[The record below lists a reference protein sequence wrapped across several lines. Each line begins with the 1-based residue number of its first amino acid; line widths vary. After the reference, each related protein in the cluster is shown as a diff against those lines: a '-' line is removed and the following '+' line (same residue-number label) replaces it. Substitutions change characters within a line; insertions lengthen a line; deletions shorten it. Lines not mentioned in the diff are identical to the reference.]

1 MYLNLMK
8 LFASMTF
15 SEDLLKRLNEI
26 WNGKIQCIID
36 VWMTLLKDSTVG
48 ASWRFVFCSRGNLYD
63 QPS

>member
-1 MYLNLMK
+1 
-8 LFASMTF
+8 MTF

-36 VWMTLLKDSTVG
+36 AWMTLLKDSTVG